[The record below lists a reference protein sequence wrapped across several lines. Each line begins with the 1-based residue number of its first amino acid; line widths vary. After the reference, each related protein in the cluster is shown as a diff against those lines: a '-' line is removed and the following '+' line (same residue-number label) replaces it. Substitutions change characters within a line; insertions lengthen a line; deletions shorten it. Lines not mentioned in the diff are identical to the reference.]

1 MCLHYMTRK
10 LEVLKMEF
18 RLLSAD
24 WDGEITW
31 IFPLGPEDRMMP
43 GTCEIQGKASLPA
56 SAGTL

>member
-31 IFPLGPEDRMMP
+31 IFPLGPVYHKDPLNMEEVDK
-43 GTCEIQGKASLPA
+43 GLSGK
-56 SAGTL
+56 GI